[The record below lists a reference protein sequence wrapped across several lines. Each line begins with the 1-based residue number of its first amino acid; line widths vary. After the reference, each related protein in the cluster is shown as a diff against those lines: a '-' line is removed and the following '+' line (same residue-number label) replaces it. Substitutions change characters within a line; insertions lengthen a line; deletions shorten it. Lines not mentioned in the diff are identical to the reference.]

1 MGAYIAQRV
10 LQLVG
15 VLLVVAT
22 LVFVVFRLVPGDLAE
37 MRLGEYI
44 DPATLTAVRHTLGL
58 DRPLAVQ
65 YASWLAD
72 AVRGNLGLSALNGQP
87 VAALVLEKF
96 PATLELAVLGMILS
110 LVVSVPAAVIT
121 AFRRNSWLDQAAR
134 GAAIVGYCV
143 PRYWLAVL
151 LILVLAVRVRWL
163 PPAGFVPLSEDPLG
177 NLRYAALPAL
187 SLAVTL
193 AAVQMRFLR
202 SSLLDVVGQ
211 DYIRTAHAKGLA
223 DRAIVLRHALRNA
236 LITFVTVIGL
246 QFADLL
252 GGLVVVEQIFSWPGV
267 GWLTIQSITQRDYAV
282 VQGTVLL
289 IATAFVLVNLIVD
302 VLYAYLDPRIRTGQG
317 SATRSLDC
325 VGGVAARGGL

>member
-317 SATRSLDC
+317 SAT
-325 VGGVAARGGL
+325 